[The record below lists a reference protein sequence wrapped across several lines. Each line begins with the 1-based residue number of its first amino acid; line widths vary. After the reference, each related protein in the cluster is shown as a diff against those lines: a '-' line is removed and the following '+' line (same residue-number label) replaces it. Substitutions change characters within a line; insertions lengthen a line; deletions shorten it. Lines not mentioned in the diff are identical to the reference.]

1 MNNFDYKKIG
11 ERLRKLRNY
20 LGLTQEQ
27 VANILNLG
35 RDAIIRI
42 EKGEKK
48 IDLQE
53 LINFTKLYNIS
64 LDELTAEKHITFDN
78 EVAFARGFNE
88 LSPKDKKEIIKL
100 IEYKNLLKIKNT
112 MDRHL
117 FVGEI
122 EILNNEILKLINGEE
137 TNIYLE

>member
-27 VANILNLG
+27 VASILNLG

-42 EKGEKK
+42 EKGERK

-53 LINFTKLYNIS
+53 LVDFTKLYNIS
-64 LDELTAEKHITFDN
+64 LDELTAEKYITFDN

-100 IEYKNLLKIKNT
+100 IEYKNLLKFKNK
-112 MDRHL
+112 
-117 FVGEI
+117 E
-122 EILNNEILKLINGEE
+122 K
-137 TNIYLE
+137 